1 MSPEELIAKVFG
13 VPLTDVVPS
22 SSPETVEEWDSLAHM
37 NLVLELEE
45 TYGIALSSDD
55 ALDIKDVASLKRVLN
70 DRGATW

>member
-22 SSPETVEEWDSLAHM
+22 TSPETIEEWDSLAHM
-37 NLVLELEE
+37 NLILELEE
-45 TYGIALSSDD
+45 TYGITLSSDD
-55 ALDIKDVASLKRVLN
+55 ALDIKDVNWFKRLLN

>member
-22 SSPETVEEWDSLAHM
+22 TSPETIEEWDSLAHM
-37 NLVLELEE
+37 NLVLELEAA
-45 TYGIALSSDD
+45 YGIALSSDD
-55 ALDIKDVASLKRVLN
+55 ALDTKDVASLKRVLN